1 LNFAVDAKK
10 AQCLNLVGSII
21 TGDKLESVTELLV
34 GMLVPALRHGEV
46 DM

>member
-1 LNFAVDAKK
+1 MRLTKK

-34 GMLVPALRHGEV
+34 GKLVPALRHGEV